1 MYISIIAPLY
11 KGEKYIIQMVSQLE
25 ECQKQLTDE
34 VKLEL
39 VLSNDD
45 PREPIDLSNVQSDLD
60 IVVLNSNVN
69 SGIHGARVRGL
80 QKSKGQY
87 VLFLDQD
94 DKIANNYFQSQ
105 LGILGTADAVVC
117 GCIHEKRNF
126 YNELRPIREV
136 IKKEKII
143 GEYNHIVSPGQ
154 VLIRKGAIPEA
165 WVKNILTVNGADDW
179 FLWILLFSYNRK
191 IVINEEV
198 LFEHVVE
205 QNNASFNTWRMYSS
219 ENEVLQIVKKNR
231 LLPQRE
237 IMLLQNAITNMLHI
251 YLKDLDKMKKQFYI
265 CNQWLEQIYEER
277 GIGDLLEEQGIHN
290 VAIYGCN
297 DIARNLRKAL
307 EMQGLRVTY
316 FIDKN
321 AKYLDE
327 ERPVYTLK
335 DKLQPVDLIII
346 ALVQHET
353 EIKSELKNITCK
365 KVMTISEILN

>member
-365 KVMTISEILN
+365 RVMTISEILN

>member
-1 MYISIIAPLY
+1 MYISIIVPLY

-45 PREPIDLSNVQSDLD
+45 PQELVDLSNIHTNLD

-105 LGILGTADAVVC
+105 LEILGTADAVVC

-154 VLIRKGAIPEA
+154 VLIRRGAIPEA
-165 WVKNILTVNGADDW
+165 WVKNILTINGADDW
-179 FLWILLFSYNRK
+179 FLWILLFSYNKK

-219 ENEVLQIVKKNR
+219 ENEVLQIIKKNR

-251 YLKDLDKMKKQFYI
+251 YLNDLDKMKKQFYI

-327 ERPVYTLK
+327 ERPVYTLE

-365 KVMTISEILN
+365 RVMTISEILN

>member
-34 VKLEL
+34 AKLEL

-251 YLKDLDKMKKQFYI
+251 YLNDLDKMKKQFYI

-353 EIKSELKNITCK
+353 EIKSELENITCK
-365 KVMTISEILN
+365 RVMTISEILN

>member
-1 MYISIIAPLY
+1 MYISIIVPLY

-25 ECQKQLTDE
+25 ECQKQLTDDA
-34 VKLEL
+34 KLEL

-45 PREPIDLSNVQSDLD
+45 PQEPVDLPNIHTNLD

-94 DKIANNYFQSQ
+94 DKIVNNYFQSQ
-105 LGILGTADAVVC
+105 LRILGTADAVVC

-154 VLIRKGAIPEA
+154 VLIRRGGIPEA
-165 WVKNILTVNGADDW
+165 WVKNILTINGADDW

-205 QNNASFNTWRMYSS
+205 KNNASFNTWRMYSS
-219 ENEVLQIVKKNR
+219 ENEVLQIIKKNR

-237 IMLLQNAITNMLHI
+237 IMLLQNAITNMLHV
-251 YLKDLDKMKKQFYI
+251 YLNDLDKMKKQFYI
-265 CNQWLEQIYEER
+265 CNRWLEQIYEER
-277 GIGDLLEEQGIHN
+277 DIGDRLEEQGIHS

-327 ERPVYTLK
+327 ERPVYTLE

-365 KVMTISEILN
+365 RIMTISEILN

>member
-1 MYISIIAPLY
+1 MYISIIVPLY

-45 PREPIDLSNVQSDLD
+45 PQELVDLSNIHTNLD

-105 LGILGTADAVVC
+105 LEILGTADAVVC

-154 VLIRKGAIPEA
+154 VLIRRGGIPEA
-165 WVKNILTVNGADDW
+165 WVKNILTINGADDW

-205 QNNASFNTWRMYSS
+205 KNSASFNTWRMYSS
-219 ENEVLQIVKKNR
+219 ENEVLQIIKKNR

-251 YLKDLDKMKKQFYI
+251 YLNDLDKMKKQFYI

-327 ERPVYTLK
+327 ERPVYTLE

-365 KVMTISEILN
+365 RVMTISEILN